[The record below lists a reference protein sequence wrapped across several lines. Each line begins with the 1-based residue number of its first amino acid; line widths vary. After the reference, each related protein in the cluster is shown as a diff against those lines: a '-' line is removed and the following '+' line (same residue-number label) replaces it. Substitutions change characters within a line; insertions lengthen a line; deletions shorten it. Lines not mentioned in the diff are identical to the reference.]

1 MTAHTPR
8 HSPCVEVPNPE
19 AAACL
24 GKEAFDSPK
33 LAYDVLAKR
42 RTRETRVV
50 YRCSFCRKYHLGRP

>member
-42 RTRETRVV
+42 RTREARVV
-50 YRCSFCRKYHLGRP
+50 YRCSWCHQYHLGRP